1 MPRRNPKAEG
11 GYSGNIL
18 LPLPDAQVALTA
30 DELKEYIKCSQ
41 DPIHFIEQY
50 VKIVHVDLGI
60 VPFKLYDFQEKII
73 NAFENN
79 RFVICKLARQ
89 SGKST
94 VVVCGY
100 FLWYVLFHTEV
111 SVGVL
116 ANKEATAIE
125 LLRRFKQSFE
135 MLPRFLKQGV
145 IKWDQKLVMF
155 ANNSRVRA
163 ESTSASAVRGDSFNV
178 ILLDEF
184 AFVPENIAL
193 EFMTSVYPT
202 ITSGKTTKMFIV
214 STPSGYNLFYKIWN
228 DAEEKRNTYIPI
240 GFDWRDVPGRTELNE
255 LGENIW
261 EKETRQNIGDM
272 QFEQEFACSFQGSAN
287 TLIPANKLAMLG
299 FKEPIETKGDL
310 KIYTKPIRASD
321 DSAAHVYQITV
332 DIGMGQ
338 GLDYSVINVTDISE
352 SPFRQVAIWRN
363 NRLSAT
369 MIAPII
375 RDIGQYYNDAFVLM
389 EINLEGHAVA
399 EMLHAE
405 LAYPSVMTVTPH
417 PKKGQLL
424 SGGFGLKSRFG
435 LKMTEATKRIGCS
448 GLKTLFEHDK
458 YIVNDYQTLRE
469 LTTFIVHNKSYAA
482 EVGNNDD
489 TVMSLVLLGWL
500 TLQLGYENYVGISMR
515 RLLMEQGN
523 TMTFDLPALGY
534 LGDLEQTSVIGTTAG
549 GVEIVDDQ
557 DFWKDPDNANWLQ

>member
-1 MPRRNPKAEG
+1 MPRRNTKVQG
-11 GYSGNIL
+11 GYNGNIL
-18 LPLPDAQVALTA
+18 LPLPDEEVQL
-30 DELKEYIKCSQ
+30 DSSELAEFIKCSQ
-41 DPIHFIEQY
+41 DPTYFIENY
-50 VKIVHVDLGI
+50 VKIVHVDHGI
-60 VPFKLYDFQEKII
+60 VKFKLYPFQKEII
-73 NAFENN
+73 DAFEEN

-100 FLWYVLFHTEV
+100 FLWYILFHTDIAV
-111 SVGVL
+111 AIL

-125 LLRRFKQSFE
+125 LLRRLKQSYE
-135 MLPRFLKQGV
+135 LLPRFLKQGV
-145 IKWDQKLVMF
+145 VKWDQKLIML

-163 ESTSASAVRGDSFNV
+163 ESTSASAVRGDSFNI

-202 ITSGKTTKMFIV
+202 ITSGSTTKMFIV
-214 STPSGYNLFYKIWN
+214 STPAGYNLFYKIWN
-228 DAEEKRNTYIPI
+228 DSEEGRNTYKRV
-240 GFDWRDVPGRTELNE
+240 GFTWRDVPGRDTVDKNGVNL
-255 LGENIW
+255 W

-272 QFEQEFACSFQGSAN
+272 QFEQEFECSFMGSAN
-287 TLIPANKLAMLG
+287 TLIPAHKLAMLG
-299 FKEPIETKGDL
+299 YKEPIEVKGDL

-321 DSAAHVYQITV
+321 DGPAHVYQITV

-338 GLDYSVINVTDISE
+338 GLDYSVINVTDISVN
-352 SPFRQVAIWRN
+352 PFSQVAVWRN
-363 NRLSAT
+363 NKLSAT
-369 MIAPII
+369 MLAPII
-375 RDIGQYYNDAFVLM
+375 RDIGQYYNNAFVLM

-399 EMLHAE
+399 EMLHNE
-405 LAYPSVMTVTPH
+405 LEYAGVMTVTPH

-448 GLKTLFEHDK
+448 GLKTLFEQDK

-469 LTTFIVHNKSYAA
+469 LTTFVVHNNTYEA

-489 TVMSLVLLGWL
+489 IVMTLVLLGWL

-515 RLLMEQGN
+515 RLLMDKQEPL
-523 TMTFDLPALGY
+523 TFDIPLLGHM
-534 LGDLEQTSVIGTTAG
+534 GDLEQTPVIGMTQG
-549 GVEIVDDQ
+549 GIEIVDDA
-557 DFWKDPDNANWLQ
+557 DFWKDTEEAAWLH